1 LIPDIDAS
9 KRPWPRKR
17 PRNPEERLKIMRST
31 LKNASTRNGNPA
43 NRTSKIRGLG
53 WLLGAVA
60 LLATPACT
68 SDEGEV
74 GSDLEARSTGLVA
87 FESCDGLL
95 DYFQNEAT
103 TDLELGLGVG
113 YAGGFRGEPGLAI
126 GEDSQSGAPTAGG
139 AENGDGGSGPGFSTT
154 NVQEAG
160 VDEPDLVKTDGRYL
174 YTVRNGHLL
183 IIEAEGLRTQS
194 DLALDFNAHQILLSG
209 NQVLVLGDRYGAESV
224 GGVAIPEGRRYQ
236 PRTVAAIYDVSE
248 RAAPRLLRTLNVEGQ
263 LVAGRLTGRLARL
276 VVQHEPSIE
285 LPAFGWSGGGGTE
298 PSEPPELPTV
308 DGGTSGSGGGSG
320 GGSAEADA
328 GAAEPEP
335 VPMERAQG
343 AQMAYEDAYAEYV
356 EQVKARIAE
365 STIDEWIPQVIDVD
379 AAGQAAE
386 RRAAQCGQY
395 YRPGER
401 AGLGSTVVVTLDLD
415 QPGASLPDPAV
426 VSAAGIVYASGE
438 NLYLTTVNWRDFIAP
453 LVAADVS
460 VGAPSGGA
468 TSGGSTEPVDIAPS
482 EGTSTGSAG
491 APDAP
496 AMEGA
501 QQAQSADGAEEPD
514 NREATQIHKLA
525 LPADGAARYVASG
538 RVHGQLL
545 NQFSLSEYQGHLRI
559 AATEHT
565 MGFFGR
571 GDVAVGIAEDGDVAV
586 ARPAE
591 DTAEAPAPTEA
602 AEQPQEVAPPRSV
615 TRVSVF
621 DGELNL
627 VGQTEDVA
635 PNEDI
640 FAVRFIEERGFVV
653 TFERKDPLFTV
664 DLSTPS
670 APRIVGQLDV
680 LGYSTYLHPVDHD
693 HLLGVGRSADE
704 NGFETGMQLSLFD
717 VSDFSAPALDFNLLL
732 GEGWSD
738 AAYDHKALTFYEGML
753 LLPLSAWTEEGGI
766 DGLEVF
772 DVDVTEG
779 IVRRGTIDHTA
790 LAGQRGYAHVER
802 SVVIGDVIYSIS
814 NVGLV
819 ASGRDDLA
827 EIGHVLFPA
836 PEGDDRPRPDDGDG
850 GTGVE
855 PQPAEDKGV

>member
-1 LIPDIDAS
+1 MNA
-9 KRPWPRKR
+9 
-17 PRNPEERLKIMRST
+17 T
-31 LKNASTRNGNPA
+31 LKNAAPRNGNPA
-43 NRTSKIRGLG
+43 KVTSKIRGLG
-53 WLLGAVA
+53 WLLGAAALVA
-60 LLATPACT
+60 SPGCT

-74 GSDLEARSTGLVA
+74 GNDLEARSTGLVA

-103 TDLELGLGVG
+103 TDLELGLGFSYG
-113 YAGGFRGEPGLAI
+113 GGFRGEPGIAL
-126 GEDSQSGAPTAGG
+126 GEDAQAGAPTAGG
-139 AENGDGGSGPGFSTT
+139 DENGAGSSGPGFSTT

-194 DLALDFNAHQILLSG
+194 DVTLEFEAGQLLLSG
-209 NQVLVLGDRYGAESV
+209 NQVLVLGTQYGAASI
-224 GGVAIPEGRRYQ
+224 GGVAIPENHRYQ
-236 PRTVAAIYDVSE
+236 ARTVAAIYDVSE
-248 RAAPRLLRTLNVEGQ
+248 RATPRLLRTLSVEGS

-276 VVQHEPSIE
+276 VVQHEPVLD
-285 LPAFGWSGGGGTE
+285 LPPFDWSGVGGGTE
-298 PSEPPELPTV
+298 PSEPYEPPAV
-308 DGGTSGSGGGSG
+308 DGGSSGTGGASGGGTG
-320 GGSAEADA
+320 TGGSSGDADA
-328 GAAEPEP
+328 GAPEPTPAPTPAEPA
-335 VPMERAQG
+335 MERAGG
-343 AQMAYEDAYAEYV
+343 AQMAYEDAYAAYIE
-356 EQVKARIAE
+356 EVKAAIADT
-365 STIDEWIPQVIDVD
+365 TIDAWIPQAIDVP
-379 AAGQAAE
+379 AEGQGQQ
-386 RRAAQCGQY
+386 RRAVQCGQY

-401 AGLGSTVVVTLDLD
+401 AGLGSTVVLTIDLD
-415 QPGASLPDPAV
+415 QPEAVLPDPAV
-426 VSAAGIVYASGE
+426 VSSAGIVYASGE

-453 LVAADVS
+453 LMARDVA
-460 VGAPSGGA
+460 VGAPTGGA
-468 TSGGSTEPVDIAPS
+468 SSGGSTTGGTTVDVAP
-482 EGTSTGSAG
+482 A
-491 APDAP
+491 DAP

-501 QQAQSADGAEEPD
+501 RQAQTADDGAAEPD

-525 LPADGAARYVASG
+525 LPVDGAARYLASG

-565 MGFFGR
+565 MEFFGGG
-571 GDVAVGIAEDGDVAV
+571 GDVAVGIAEDGGDVAV
-586 ARPAE
+586 TRPADE
-591 DTAEAPAPTEA
+591 DTAEAPPEAGVPMEA
-602 AEQPQEVAPPRSV
+602 AEQAQAQAVAPPRSV

-717 VSDFSAPALDFNLLL
+717 VSDFAAPALDFNLLL

-753 LLPLSAWTEEGGI
+753 LLPLSAWTDEGGI
-766 DGLEVF
+766 DGLEIF

-779 IVRRGTIDHTA
+779 IIRRGTIDHMA
-790 LAGQRGYAHVER
+790 LAGQHGYAHVER

-814 NVGLV
+814 NVGLI
-819 ASGRDDLA
+819 ASDRADLS
-827 EIGHVLFPA
+827 EIGHVVFPA
-836 PEGDDRPRPDDGDG
+836 PVGGNGREGDLDISEGGPGSDGAKE
-850 GTGVE
+850 E
-855 PQPAEDKGV
+855 PMPLPAEDQGT

>member
-1 LIPDIDAS
+1 
-9 KRPWPRKR
+9 
-17 PRNPEERLKIMRST
+17 MRST
-31 LKNASTRNGNPA
+31 LKNPAARNENPA
-43 NRTSKIRGLG
+43 KATSKIHGLG
-53 WLLGAVA
+53 WLLGAA
-60 LLATPACT
+60 TLIATPGCT
-68 SDEGEV
+68 SDEGKV
-74 GSDLEARSTGLVA
+74 GTDFEARSTGLVA

-103 TDLELGLGVG
+103 ADLELGFSVG
-113 YAGGFRGEPGLAI
+113 YSGVFRGEPSVGLDDDPQ
-126 GEDSQSGAPTAGG
+126 GSAPTVGG
-139 AENGDGGSGPGFSTT
+139 EENGAGSSGPGFSTT

-160 VDEPDLVKTDGRYL
+160 VDEPDLVKTDGRFL

-194 DLALDFNAHQILLSG
+194 DVTLDFEAAQLLLSG
-209 NQVLVLGDRYGAESV
+209 NQVLVLGHRYGAESV
-224 GGVAIPEGRRYQ
+224 GGVAIPELHRYT

-248 RAAPRLLRTLNVEGQ
+248 RATPRLLRTLNVEGS

-276 VVQHEPSIE
+276 IVQHEPVLD
-285 LPAFGWSGGGGTE
+285 LPAFDFGGVE
-298 PSEPPELPTV
+298 PDGPPISF
-308 DGGTSGSGGGSG
+308 DGGSTGPDGSSAQGDSGMPEP
-320 GGSAEADA
+320 APAPTP
-328 GAAEPEP
+328 AEPA
-335 VPMERAQG
+335 MERASG
-343 AQMAYEDAYAEYV
+343 AQMAYEDAYAAYL
-356 EQVKARIAE
+356 EQVKAAIADT
-365 STIDEWIPQVIDVD
+365 TIDAWIPQAIDVS
-379 AAGQAAE
+379 AEGQGRQ
-386 RRAAQCGQY
+386 RRATECGQY

-401 AGLGSTVVVTLDLD
+401 AGLGSTVVLTIDLD
-415 QPGASLPDPAV
+415 QPEAVLPDPAV
-426 VSAAGIVYASGE
+426 VSSAGIVYASGE

-453 LVAADVS
+453 LMARDVA
-460 VGAPSGGA
+460 VGAPADVRSSGG
-468 TSGGSTEPVDIAPS
+468 T
-482 EGTSTGSAG
+482 TGSATVE
-491 APDAP
+491 APADAP
-496 AMEGA
+496 AMEDA
-501 QQAQSADGAEEPD
+501 RQAQTASDAAAEPD

-525 LPADGAARYVASG
+525 LPVDGAARYLASG

-565 MGFFGR
+565 MNFFG
-571 GDVAVGIAEDGDVAV
+571 GDVAVGIAEDGGDVTV
-586 ARPAE
+586 TRPAE
-591 DTAEAPAPTEA
+591 GDTAEPGMPTEA
-602 AEQPQEVAPPRSV
+602 AEQAQAVAPPRSV

-627 VGQTEDVA
+627 VGQTDDVA

-640 FAVRFIEERGFVV
+640 FAVRFSEDRGFVV

-670 APRIVGQLDV
+670 APRIIGQLEV
-680 LGYSTYLHPVDHD
+680 LGYSTYLHPVDPD

-717 VSDFSAPALDFNLLL
+717 VSDFAAPALDFNLLL

-779 IVRRGTIDHTA
+779 IVRRGTIDHMA
-790 LAGQRGYAHVER
+790 LVGQQGYAHVER

-814 NVGLV
+814 NVGLI
-819 ASGRDDLA
+819 ASDRADLS
-827 EIGHVLFPA
+827 EIGHVVFPA
-836 PEGDDRPRPDDGDG
+836 PVGGDGWGGGVEGDSGGAGGKEEPAPVPVDDQ
-850 GTGVE
+850 GV
-855 PQPAEDKGV
+855 